1 MTRLRNTAGGA
12 IALLGAIAA
21 GVPSANAQSSD
32 PAWLD
37 QLSEQ
42 LASEQDCAVD
52 YYLNIR
58 ESELAGRHT
67 FEARAQCRDGRQFDA
82 SLTEPA
88 EAFTIKECGVQV
100 C

>member
-1 MTRLRNTAGGA
+1 MPGNCSQIAA
-12 IALLGAIAA
+12 ALLMLASL
-21 GVPSANAQSSD
+21 SAPASAQSTD

-37 QLSEQ
+37 RLSNQ
-42 LASEQDCAVD
+42 LALEHGCAVE

-58 ESELAGRHT
+58 EDELAGRKT

-82 SLTEPA
+82 ARTEPQPD
-88 EAFTIKECGVQV
+88 FSISECGVQV